1 MTKYIN
7 TFSLH
12 LFSICF
18 VMLFMLSFEEP
29 SVYLLGVGVPTFL
42 LLVYTFY
49 KRIKG
54 MSEEEFVEKLG
65 FKGNRFLDPTLD

>member
-7 TFSLH
+7 SLSLH
-12 LFSICF
+12 LFFICF
-18 VMLFMLSFEEP
+18 VALFMLSFEEP
-29 SVYLLGVGVPTFL
+29 STCLLSLGIPTFL

-49 KRIKG
+49 KRIKD

-65 FKGNRFLDPTLD
+65 FKDNRFLDPTLD

>member
-29 SVYLLGVGVPTFL
+29 SVYLLGVGIPAFL